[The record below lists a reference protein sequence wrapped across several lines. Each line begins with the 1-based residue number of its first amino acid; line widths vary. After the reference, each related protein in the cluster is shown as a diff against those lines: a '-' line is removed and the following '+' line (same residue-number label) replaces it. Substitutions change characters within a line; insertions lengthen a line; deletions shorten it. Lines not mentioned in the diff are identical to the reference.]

1 MLSHPTKHMQERWDT
16 PKQTGKQKAE
26 PNDKNKQTKKSNA
39 DKMMLKWALQRAMQA
54 GGEWEGG
61 EELNREMD
69 EGAFLM
75 FAWINAHLVA

>member
-1 MLSHPTKHMQERWDT
+1 
-16 PKQTGKQKAE
+16 
-26 PNDKNKQTKKSNA
+26 
-39 DKMMLKWALQRAMQA
+39 MMLKWALQRAMQA